1 MTTVKQSVPL
11 FLSSSRD
18 VTGDTDETSFTVRL
32 SPPLNISDQAK
43 KVTAFIDSATVPYSF
58 PNVTASTGTV
68 DVRIPLG
75 EGHGNSGDVT
85 LSLPTGVYRKSV
97 PGCVPGVPGCPN
109 L

>member
-58 PNVTASTGTV
+58 PNVTAQASLT
-68 DVRIPLG
+68 LG
-75 EGHGNSGDVT
+75 CDAVGAQCTDRSF
-85 LSLPTGVYRKSV
+85 LSSLLSICLAVWVGGALAT
-97 PGCVPGVPGCPN
+97 C
-109 L
+109 